1 MMTTDNLSLL
11 RNYPPFDQLEE
22 VAGIFLLP
30 KLSVINKAEGEI
42 VVSPQQGVARS
53 IFIIIEGKV
62 RATSV
67 ATESSDAEEW
77 TLSPGEFFPIRAVTT
92 QQASTYTF
100 RATQPCKLLE
110 IDAPSFQKLLE
121 LSPVISKH
129 CNNYLARLVSESRK
143 QLQSQFAQQAV
154 ESQSLNTRLQDLIKR
169 PAIAVTENTPI
180 IDAIRIMGDEE
191 TGSVI
196 VVNDQQTPI
205 GLMTQTDVVRRVIL
219 GGVSLQNSIAEVMTV
234 PPAVLQQ
241 SATAYDAMLAMAAHG
256 IRHLIIIDDG
266 GKLTGVISERDLFAL
281 QRVGLGQVRRKIE
294 KAENAFTL
302 KSAMR
307 DIQHTVFNMLAQG
320 VGAEQ
325 LTRFISTLNDAIT
338 DRVLRLNLTKHDLKD
353 IQWTWLAFG
362 SEGREEQTLSTDQ
375 DNGIVYLTGPGQ
387 NATAL
392 KERLMAFALD
402 VNKDLDTVGF
412 PLCQGEIMAS
422 NPKWCMTLEE
432 WQDCFRHWIREPHPD
447 ALLNATIFFDF
458 RPLFGRFDLAERM
471 AEALTRESRSNSGF
485 LRMLASNAMSATP
498 PLGVIRD
505 FQTEADENGEPFIDL
520 KKFGARIF
528 VDAARVMALAN
539 GIQTP
544 STATRLRDTAQCVGG
559 SGTDTEAFIEAFHF
573 IQLMRLRL
581 QHLDLKDGGLGNNRI
596 YIKRLNQLDRRI
608 LKEAF
613 KQAKNLQQRLKL
625 SYQL

>member
-1 MMTTDNLSLL
+1 MTNYLSKI
-11 RNYPPFDQLEE
+11 RNYPPFDQIED
-22 VAGIFLLP
+22 VASDFLQP
-30 KLSVINKAEGEI
+30 KLVEVNKTEGEV

-53 IFIIIEGKV
+53 IYIIIDGKV
-62 RATSV
+62 RATS
-67 ATESSDAEEW
+67 ATTDASDAEEW

-110 IDAPSFQKLLE
+110 IDAASFQKLLE
-121 LSPVISKH
+121 LSPTISRH

-143 QLQSQFAQQAV
+143 QLQSQFAQQAL

-169 PAIAVTENTPI
+169 PPLAVSAQTPI
-180 IDAIRIMGDEE
+180 LAAIKIMGDEE
-191 TGSVI
+191 AGSIIVI
-196 VVNDQQTPI
+196 DDQRAPV

-219 GGVSLQNSIAEVMTV
+219 GGVSLENCISDVMTV
-234 PPAVLQQ
+234 PPTVLQQ

-281 QRVGLGQVRRKIE
+281 QRIGLGQVRRKIE

-302 KSAMR
+302 KGVMR

-338 DRVLRLNLTKHDLKD
+338 DRVLRLNLSKHDLND
-353 IQWTWLAFG
+353 VQWTWLAFG

-375 DNGIVYLTGPGQ
+375 DNGIVYLVGPDQ
-387 NATAL
+387 DATEL
-392 KERLMAFALD
+392 KSRLMSFALD
-402 VNKDLDTVGF
+402 VNKDLDTIGF

-432 WQDCFRHWIREPHPD
+432 WQECFCHWIREPHPD

-471 AEALTRESRSNSGF
+471 AETLTKESKGNSGF
-485 LRMLASNAMSATP
+485 LRMLASNAMSASP

-505 FQTEADENGEPFIDL
+505 FQTEVDENGEPFIDL

-559 SGTDTEAFIEAFHF
+559 SGSDTEAYIEAFHF

-581 QHLDLKDGGLGNNRI
+581 QHLDLRDGGLGNNRI
-596 YIKRLNQLDRRI
+596 YIKKLNQLDRRI

-613 KQAKNLQQRLKL
+613 KQAKNLQQRLKM

>member
-1 MMTTDNLSLL
+1 MTNYLSKI
-11 RNYPPFDQLEE
+11 RNYPPFDQIED
-22 VAGIFLLP
+22 VASDFLQP
-30 KLSVINKAEGEI
+30 KLVEVNKTEGEV

-53 IFIIIEGKV
+53 IYIIIDGKV
-62 RATSV
+62 RATS
-67 ATESSDAEEW
+67 ATTDASDAEEW

-110 IDAPSFQKLLE
+110 IDAASFQKLLE
-121 LSPVISKH
+121 LSPTISRH

-143 QLQSQFAQQAV
+143 QLQSQFAQQAL

-169 PAIAVTENTPI
+169 PPLAVSAQTPI
-180 IDAIRIMGDEE
+180 LAAIKIMGDEE
-191 TGSVI
+191 AGSIIVI
-196 VVNDQQTPI
+196 DDQRAPV

-219 GGVSLQNSIAEVMTV
+219 GGVSLENCISDVMTV
-234 PPAVLQQ
+234 PPTVLQQ

-281 QRVGLGQVRRKIE
+281 QRIGLGQVRRKIE

-302 KSAMR
+302 KGVMR

-338 DRVLRLNLTKHDLKD
+338 DRVLRLNLSKHDLND
-353 IQWTWLAFG
+353 VQWTWLAFG

-375 DNGIVYLTGPGQ
+375 DNGIVYLVGPDQ
-387 NATAL
+387 DATEL
-392 KERLMAFALD
+392 KNRLMSFALD
-402 VNKDLDTVGF
+402 VNKDLDTIGF

-432 WQDCFRHWIREPHPD
+432 WQECFCHWIREPHPD

-471 AEALTRESRSNSGF
+471 AETLTKESKGNSGF
-485 LRMLASNAMSATP
+485 LRMLASNAMSASP

-505 FQTEADENGEPFIDL
+505 FQTEVDENGEPFIDL

-559 SGTDTEAFIEAFHF
+559 SGSDTEAYIEAFHF

-581 QHLDLKDGGLGNNRI
+581 QHLDLRDGGLGNNRI
-596 YIKRLNQLDRRI
+596 YIKKLNQLDRRI

-613 KQAKNLQQRLKL
+613 KQAKNLQQRLKM

>member
-1 MMTTDNLSLL
+1 MTNHLSKI
-11 RNYPPFDQLEE
+11 RNYPPFDQIED
-22 VAGIFLLP
+22 VASDFLQP
-30 KLSVINKAEGEI
+30 KLVEVNKTEGEV

-53 IFIIIEGKV
+53 IYIIIDGKV
-62 RATSV
+62 RATS
-67 ATESSDAEEW
+67 ATTDASDAEEW

-92 QQASTYTF
+92 RQASTYTF
-100 RATQPCKLLE
+100 RATKPCKLLE
-110 IDAPSFQKLLE
+110 IDAASFQKLLE
-121 LSPVISKH
+121 LSPTISRH

-143 QLQSQFAQQAV
+143 QLQSQFAQQAL

-169 PAIAVTENTPI
+169 PPLAVSAQTPI
-180 IDAIRIMGDEE
+180 LAAIKIMGDEE
-191 TGSVI
+191 AGSIIVI
-196 VVNDQQTPI
+196 DDQRAPV

-219 GGVSLQNSIAEVMTV
+219 GGVSLENCISDVMTV
-234 PPAVLQQ
+234 PPTVLQQ

-281 QRVGLGQVRRKIE
+281 QRIGLGQVRRKIE

-302 KSAMR
+302 KGVMR

-338 DRVLRLNLTKHDLKD
+338 DRVLRLNLSKHDLND
-353 IQWTWLAFG
+353 VQWTWLAFG

-375 DNGIVYLTGPGQ
+375 DNGIVYLVGPDQ
-387 NATAL
+387 DATEL
-392 KERLMAFALD
+392 KNRLMSFALD
-402 VNKDLDTVGF
+402 VNKDLDTIGF

-432 WQDCFRHWIREPHPD
+432 WQECFCHWIREPHPD

-471 AEALTRESRSNSGF
+471 AETLTKESKGNSGF
-485 LRMLASNAMSATP
+485 LRMLASNAMSASP

-505 FQTEADENGEPFIDL
+505 FQTEVDENGEPFIDL

-559 SGTDTEAFIEAFHF
+559 SGSDTEAYIEAFHF

-581 QHLDLKDGGLGNNRI
+581 QHLDLRDGGLGNNRI
-596 YIKRLNQLDRRI
+596 YIKKLNQLDRRI

-613 KQAKNLQQRLKL
+613 KQAKNLQQRLKM

>member
-1 MMTTDNLSLL
+1 MTNYLSKI
-11 RNYPPFDQLEE
+11 RNYPPFDQIED
-22 VAGIFLLP
+22 VASDFLQP
-30 KLSVINKAEGEI
+30 KLVEVNKTEGEV

-53 IFIIIEGKV
+53 IYIIIDGKV
-62 RATSV
+62 RATS
-67 ATESSDAEEW
+67 ATTDASDAEEW

-110 IDAPSFQKLLE
+110 IDAASFQKLLE
-121 LSPVISKH
+121 LSPTISRH

-143 QLQSQFAQQAV
+143 QLQSQFAQQAL

-169 PAIAVTENTPI
+169 PPLAVSAQTPI
-180 IDAIRIMGDEE
+180 LAAIKIMGDEE
-191 TGSVI
+191 AGSIIVI
-196 VVNDQQTPI
+196 DDQLAPV

-219 GGVSLQNSIAEVMTV
+219 GGVSLENCISDVMTV
-234 PPAVLQQ
+234 PPTVLQQ

-281 QRVGLGQVRRKIE
+281 QRIGLGQVRRKIE

-302 KSAMR
+302 KGVMR

-338 DRVLRLNLTKHDLKD
+338 DRVLRLNLSKHDLND
-353 IQWTWLAFG
+353 VQWTWLAFG

-375 DNGIVYLTGPGQ
+375 DNGIVYLVGPDQ
-387 NATAL
+387 DATEL
-392 KERLMAFALD
+392 KNRLMSFALD
-402 VNKDLDTVGF
+402 VNKDLDTIGF

-432 WQDCFRHWIREPHPD
+432 WQECFCHWIREPHPD

-471 AEALTRESRSNSGF
+471 AETLTKESKGNSGF
-485 LRMLASNAMSATP
+485 LRMLASNAMSASP

-505 FQTEADENGEPFIDL
+505 FQTEVDENGEPFIDL

-559 SGTDTEAFIEAFHF
+559 SGSDTEAYIEAFHF

-581 QHLDLKDGGLGNNRI
+581 QHLDLRDGGLGNNRI
-596 YIKRLNQLDRRI
+596 YIKKLNQLDRRI

-613 KQAKNLQQRLKL
+613 KQAKNLQQRLKM

>member
-1 MMTTDNLSLL
+1 MTNYLSKI
-11 RNYPPFDQLEE
+11 RNYPPFDQIED
-22 VAGIFLLP
+22 VASDFLQP
-30 KLSVINKAEGEI
+30 KLVEVNKTEGEV
-42 VVSPQQGVARS
+42 VVSPQQGIARS
-53 IFIIIEGKV
+53 IYIIIDGKV
-62 RATSV
+62 RATS
-67 ATESSDAEEW
+67 ATTDASDAEEW

-110 IDAPSFQKLLE
+110 IDAASFQKLLE
-121 LSPVISKH
+121 LSPTISRH

-143 QLQSQFAQQAV
+143 QLQSQFAQQAL

-169 PAIAVTENTPI
+169 PPLAVSAQTPI
-180 IDAIRIMGDEE
+180 LSAIKIMGDEE
-191 TGSVI
+191 AGSIIVI
-196 VVNDQQTPI
+196 DDQRAPV

-219 GGVSLQNSIAEVMTV
+219 GGVSLENCISDVMTV
-234 PPAVLQQ
+234 PPTVLQQ

-281 QRVGLGQVRRKIE
+281 QRIGLGQVRRKIE

-302 KSAMR
+302 KGVMR

-338 DRVLRLNLTKHDLKD
+338 DRVLRLNLSKHDLND
-353 IQWTWLAFG
+353 VQWTWLAFG

-375 DNGIVYLTGPGQ
+375 DNGIVYLVGPDQ
-387 NATAL
+387 DATEL
-392 KERLMAFALD
+392 KNRLMSFALD
-402 VNKDLDTVGF
+402 VNKDLDTIGF

-432 WQDCFRHWIREPHPD
+432 WQECFCHWIREPHPD

-471 AEALTRESRSNSGF
+471 AETLTKESKGNSGF
-485 LRMLASNAMSATP
+485 LRMLASNAMSASP

-505 FQTEADENGEPFIDL
+505 FQTEVDENGEPFIDL

-559 SGTDTEAFIEAFHF
+559 SGSDTEAYIEAFHF

-581 QHLDLKDGGLGNNRI
+581 QHLDLRDGGLGNNRI
-596 YIKRLNQLDRRI
+596 YIKKLNQLDRRI

-613 KQAKNLQQRLKL
+613 KQAKNLQQRLKM

>member
-1 MMTTDNLSLL
+1 MTNYLSKI
-11 RNYPPFDQLEE
+11 RNYPPFDQIED
-22 VAGIFLLP
+22 VASDFLQP
-30 KLSVINKAEGEI
+30 KLVEVNKTEGEV

-53 IFIIIEGKV
+53 IYIIIDGKV
-62 RATSV
+62 RATS
-67 ATESSDAEEW
+67 ATTDASDAEEW

-110 IDAPSFQKLLE
+110 IDAASFQKLLE
-121 LSPVISKH
+121 LSPTISRH

-143 QLQSQFAQQAV
+143 QLQSQFAQQAL

-169 PAIAVTENTPI
+169 PPLAVSAQTPI
-180 IDAIRIMGDEE
+180 LSAIKIMGDEE
-191 TGSVI
+191 AGSIIVI
-196 VVNDQQTPI
+196 DDQRAPV

-219 GGVSLQNSIAEVMTV
+219 GGVSLENCISDVMTV
-234 PPAVLQQ
+234 PPTVLQQ

-281 QRVGLGQVRRKIE
+281 QRIGLGQVRRKIE

-302 KSAMR
+302 KGVMR

-338 DRVLRLNLTKHDLKD
+338 DRVLRLNLSKHDLND
-353 IQWTWLAFG
+353 VQWTWLAFG

-375 DNGIVYLTGPGQ
+375 DNGIVYLVGPDQ
-387 NATAL
+387 DATEL
-392 KERLMAFALD
+392 KNRLMSFALD
-402 VNKDLDTVGF
+402 VNKDLDTIGF

-432 WQDCFRHWIREPHPD
+432 WQECFCHWIREPHPD

-471 AEALTRESRSNSGF
+471 AETLTKESKGNSGF
-485 LRMLASNAMSATP
+485 LRMLASNAMSASP

-505 FQTEADENGEPFIDL
+505 FQTEVDENGEPFIDL

-559 SGTDTEAFIEAFHF
+559 SGSDTEAYIEAFHF

-581 QHLDLKDGGLGNNRI
+581 QHLDLRDGGLGNNRI
-596 YIKRLNQLDRRI
+596 YIKKLNQLDRRI

-613 KQAKNLQQRLKL
+613 KQAKNLQQRLKM

>member
-1 MMTTDNLSLL
+1 MINANTLSQV
-11 RNYPPFDQLEE
+11 RTYPPFDQLEE
-22 VAGIFLLP
+22 HTAEFLLS
-30 KLSVINKAEGEI
+30 KLTEIQKKDGETI
-42 VVSPQQGVARS
+42 VSPEQGVARS
-53 IFIIIEGKV
+53 IFIIVEGKV
-62 RATSV
+62 RATSTT
-67 ATESSDAEEW
+67 TEVSDAEEW
-77 TLSPGEFFPIRAVTT
+77 MLSPGEFFPIRAVTT
-92 QQASTYTF
+92 HQASAYTF
-100 RATQPCKLLE
+100 RATQPSRLLE
-110 IDAPSFQKLLE
+110 IDAASFIKLLE
-121 LSPVISKH
+121 LSPTISRY

-154 ESQSLNTRLQDLIKR
+154 ESQSLNTRLQELIKR
-169 PAIAVTENTPI
+169 PPLSVTAETTI
-180 IDAIRIMGDEE
+180 LDAIRIMGDEE
-191 TGSVI
+191 TGSII
-196 VVNDQQTPI
+196 VVDDKKAPL
-205 GLMTQTDVVRRVIL
+205 GLMTQTDVVRRIIL
-219 GGVSLQNSIAEVMTV
+219 GEIPLTNPIAAVMTA
-234 PPAVLQQ
+234 PPALLHQ

-256 IRHLIIIDDG
+256 IRHLLIIDDG
-266 GKLTGVISERDLFAL
+266 GALSGVISERDLFAL

-294 KAENAFTL
+294 KADSPFSL
-302 KSAMR
+302 KEAMR
-307 DIQHTVFNMLAQG
+307 DIQQTVFNMLAQG

-338 DRVLRLNLTKHDLKD
+338 DRVLRLNLLKHDLDD

-375 DNGIVYLTGPGQ
+375 DNGIVYLPSVGQ
-387 NATAL
+387 DTAIL
-392 KERLMAFALD
+392 KERLMAFARD
-402 VNKDLDTVGF
+402 VNKDLDIVGF
-412 PLCQGEIMAS
+412 PLCQGDIMAS

-432 WQDCFRHWIREPHPD
+432 WQECFRHWIREPHPD

-458 RPLFGRFDLAERM
+458 RPLYGRFDLAERM
-471 AEALTRESRSNSGF
+471 AEALTRESRGNSGF

-505 FQTEADENGEPFIDL
+505 FQTESDEAGEPFIDL
-520 KKFGARIF
+520 KKFGARIY

-544 STATRLRDTAQCVGG
+544 STATRLRDTAQCKGG
-559 SGTDTEAFIEAFHF
+559 SGTDTEAYIEAFHI

-581 QHLDLKDGGLGNNRI
+581 QHLDLRGGGQGNNRI

-625 SYQL
+625 TYQL

>member
-1 MMTTDNLSLL
+1 
-11 RNYPPFDQLEE
+11 
-22 VAGIFLLP
+22 V
-30 KLSVINKAEGEI
+30 K
-42 VVSPQQGVARS
+42 
-53 IFIIIEGKV
+53 
-62 RATSV
+62 
-67 ATESSDAEEW
+67 
-77 TLSPGEFFPIRAVTT
+77 
-92 QQASTYTF
+92 ST
-100 RATQPCKLLE
+100 A
-110 IDAPSFQKLLE
+110 SFQKLLE
-121 LSPVISKH
+121 ISPVISRH

-154 ESQSLNTRLQDLIKR
+154 ESQSLNTRLQDLVKR
-169 PAIAVTENTPI
+169 QAIAVTENTPI
-180 IDAIRIMGDEE
+180 LDAIRIMGDEE

-196 VVNDQQTPI
+196 VVNHQQTPI

-219 GGVSLQNSIAEVMTV
+219 GGVCLQNSIAEVMTV

-256 IRHLIIIDDG
+256 IRHLIIVDDG

-294 KAENAFTL
+294 KAENAFEL

-338 DRVLRLNLTKHDLKD
+338 DRVLRLNLAKHDLKE

-375 DNGIVYLTGPGQ
+375 DNGIVYLVGAEQ
-387 NATAL
+387 DASAL
-392 KERLMAFALD
+392 KARLMAFALD
-402 VNKDLDTVGF
+402 VNNDLDTVGF

-458 RPLFGRFDLAERM
+458 RALFGRFDLAERM
-471 AEALTRESRSNSGF
+471 AEALTRESHNNSGF

-544 STATRLRDTAQCVGG
+544 STATRLRDTSQCKGG
-559 SGTDTEAFIEAFHF
+559 TGADTEAYIEAFHF

-581 QHLDLKDGGLGNNRI
+581 QHLDLKDGGVGNNRI